1 VPSQDVD
8 LGTPFLKFH
17 REGHIAVCTIDRPDS
32 KNALSPAMYYG
43 LKKAV
48 ATVNAYSEPTAL
60 IITGVGDVF
69 APGGE
74 LRGRVD
80 DANPHMEYLV
90 GTDVLPFE
98 ALRDS
103 AAPVIAAVNGLCWGG
118 GLLTAMVADV
128 AVCSDRATF
137 RVPELIRGIPDLNYA
152 AYLPA
157 HVGVSVARDLML
169 TGRTL
174 TAVEARDV
182 GLISRVV
189 AHDAV
194 MDQAREVAED
204 ILRTP
209 SGARNVVKRA
219 LTERYGRV
227 DTMSFWW
234 YLSNSPELAE
244 GMQAFAEKR
253 SPEWIPEALRRGRL

>member
-1 VPSQDVD
+1 MPPKEVD
-8 LGTPFLKFH
+8 LGTPFLRFQ
-17 REGHIAVCTIDRPDS
+17 REGHIATCTIDRPDS

-48 ATVNAYSEPTAL
+48 ALVNSYPEPTAL
-60 IITGVGDVF
+60 IITGVDDVF

-74 LRGRVD
+74 LRGNNED
-80 DANPHMEYLV
+80 HNPHHDYMV
-90 GTDVLPFE
+90 GTDTLPFE
-98 ALRDS
+98 AVRDS
-103 AAPVIAAVNGLCWGG
+103 AAPVVAAVNGLCWGG
-118 GLLTAMVADV
+118 GLLTAMMADV

-137 RVPELIRGIPDLNYA
+137 RVPELVRGIPDLNYA

-169 TGRTL
+169 TGRIL
-174 TAVEARDV
+174 TAQEARDV

-189 AHDAV
+189 DHDDV
-194 MDQAREVAED
+194 MAESIATAED

-234 YLSNSPELAE
+234 YLSNSDELRE

-253 SPEWIPEALRRGRL
+253 SPEWIPEKLRKGRL